1 MSLGTRI
8 AARRTSLG
16 MSQEYLAELID
27 STQRQISKYENGI
40 NQPTAEV
47 LSRLADALQTT
58 TDYLLGRTEIVDRPL
73 RGQGDLTEFE
83 RQAILALRE
92 KTPDQQRRILDI
104 ISLVN

>member
-8 AARRTSLG
+8 ATRRTSLD
-16 MSQEYLAELID
+16 MSQEYLAVLIG
-27 STQRQISKYENGI
+27 STQRQVSKYEKEI

-73 RGQGDLTEFE
+73 RGQGDLTDFE
-83 RQAILALRE
+83 RQAILKLRE
-92 KTPDQQRRILDI
+92 KTPEQQRRILDI
-104 ISLVN
+104 IALVN

>member
-8 AARRTSLG
+8 AARRTSLD
-16 MSQEYLAELID
+16 MSQEYLAVLVG
-27 STQRQISKYENGI
+27 STQRQISKYEKGI

-58 TDYLLGRTEIVDRPL
+58 TDYLLGRTEIIDRPL

>member
-1 MSLGTRI
+1 MSLGARI
-8 AARRTSLG
+8 AARRSSLD

-27 STQRQISKYENGI
+27 STQRQISKYENGV

-58 TDYLLGRTEIVDRPL
+58 TDYLLGRTEIIDRPL
-73 RGQGDLTEFE
+73 RGQGDLTELE
-83 RQAILALRE
+83 RETIRVLRE

-104 ISLVN
+104 IGLVH